1 MIKIDKVEQLVDITE
16 YEGALTTS
24 PQEDYQ
30 FIKLD
35 CDNKK
40 AVIRTNVGK
49 ANHEYGLNYGA
60 SIPQVRTFN
69 KLQLQTLK
77 LKLIK
82 NNSIEFCIDV
92 TSKYRIYEFDN
103 EKLFNAFRNAG
114 RKLGILVP
122 NRGRNRVDDDIVDN
136 GICYRDIQLSQTMGK
151 EVTYKFYDK
160 SRQWIQKN
168 KVDIGYQV
176 YRFEVKFNSS
186 MLNTKGFKDNSFK
199 LKARAFLEQW
209 KFELGKVSKS
219 NKKERDLIDSFLK
232 ELI

>member
-24 PQEDYQ
+24 PQENYQ

-35 CDNKK
+35 CDSKK

-49 ANHEYGLNYGA
+49 AIHEHGLNYGA

-92 TSKYRIYEFDN
+92 VSKYKIYEFDN
-103 EKLFNAFRNAG
+103 KKLFDAFRNAG

-122 NRGRNRVDDDIVDN
+122 NNGRNRVDDDILVN
-136 GICYRDIQLSQTMGK
+136 GQLIEDIQVSQTMGK
-151 EVTYKFYDK
+151 GVIYKFYDK
-160 SRQWIQKN
+160 SRQWLEKDKI
-168 KVDIGYQV
+168 DIGYQV
-176 YRFEVKFNSS
+176 YRFEIKFNAT

-199 LKARAFLEQW
+199 LKAKAFLEQW

-219 NKKERDLIDSFLK
+219 NKKERDLIDSFLN